1 MRFVQFA
8 VELLEQA
15 LAARMGVAGGIAAGF
30 GRSDLA
36 LALEAQLRYS
46 PDMPLAACTRTL

>member
-1 MRFVQFA
+1 MRFVQYA
-8 VELLEQA
+8 VKLLEQEF
-15 LAARMGVAGGIAAGF
+15 AARIGAAGGIAAGV